1 MSRVILC
8 IKKFSI
14 CPQQF
19 KLSIACLSL
28 RSQIWKRIFKLFLD
42 VETDHVETKI
52 LNRIT
57 MYRKV
62 EEDHPEITTEME
74 HKISSGR
81 KMQRK
86 MIWSRLKTCIFY
98 DIYSV
103 AWSLIVHMEDIKLC
117 SEFLVIGF
125 SDFKSDAFV

>member
-57 MYRKV
+57 IYRKV

-74 HKISSGR
+74 HK
-81 KMQRK
+81 KLQ
-86 MIWSRLKTCIFY
+86 WQ
-98 DIYSV
+98 
-103 AWSLIVHMEDIKLC
+103 EDAKKNN
-117 SEFLVIGF
+117 LVSTENLYIL
-125 SDFKSDAFV
+125 